1 METALG
7 ARVGSGD
14 ERRREV
20 GRDSAA
26 PVVGDED
33 FDRDAHNREGNV
45 RSLISS
51 GRAASTR

>member
-1 METALG
+1 M
-7 ARVGSGD
+7 
-14 ERRREV
+14 
-20 GRDSAA
+20 
-26 PVVGDED
+26 GDED